1 MLIDFGLA
9 YTTSLAED
17 KAVDLYVLERAITSA
32 HSTLSGLVRVV
43 LHQAQ
48 QAHMLSE
55 YMRPSSL
62 RTSWMSIDAR
72 QRAGMQRSPS
82 SQKARC

>member
-32 HSTLSGLVRVV
+32 HSRYTGLVR
-43 LHQAQ
+43 
-48 QAHMLSE
+48 
-55 YMRPSSL
+55 
-62 RTSWMSIDAR
+62 
-72 QRAGMQRSPS
+72 RAAGRVGLQEQEVHRSCKRLVAFP
-82 SQKARC
+82 